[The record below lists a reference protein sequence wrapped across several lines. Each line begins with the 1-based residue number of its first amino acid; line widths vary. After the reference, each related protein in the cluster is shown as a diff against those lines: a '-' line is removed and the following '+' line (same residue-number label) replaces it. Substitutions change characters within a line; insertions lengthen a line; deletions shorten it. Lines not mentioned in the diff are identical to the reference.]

1 MEGLGPVWAGQGGGE
16 TEDIRLGEEPQAGWG
31 STDWRCPMG
40 LDDETTNRELNML
53 RDFMPTNDGKGR
65 KFFRYPLFEV
75 FLDCLW
81 GLTAFFACY
90 LLAFSFFSTDSLG
103 SVLRT
108 SAIWF
113 QGAILVLFVYIY
125 GLRLRRHTMS
135 YLRGL
140 R

>member
-1 MEGLGPVWAGQGGGE
+1 
-16 TEDIRLGEEPQAGWG
+16 
-31 STDWRCPMG
+31 MG
-40 LDDETTNRELNML
+40 LDDETTNGGLNML
-53 RDFMPTNDGKGR
+53 RDFMPTNEGKGR
-65 KFFRYPLFEV
+65 NFFHYPLFEV

-81 GLTAFFACY
+81 GLTAFFAWY

-103 SVLRT
+103 SALST

-113 QGAILVLFVYIY
+113 QGAILVVFAYIY
-125 GLRLRRHTMS
+125 SLRLRRHTMS